1 MVSSGVGVGVELE
14 DDAPNINGCKLE
26 KQPRNRSINSL
37 VTPSASYTVI
47 KSSFT
52 EQTPDALSQHQKSCL
67 LCFGTWRVP
76 PNSPFHG

>member
-1 MVSSGVGVGVELE
+1 MVSSGVGVGVGLE
-14 DDAPNINGCKLE
+14 DDAPNINGCKQ

-52 EQTPDALSQHQKSCL
+52 KQTPVALSQHQKSCL
-67 LCFGTWRVP
+67 LRFGTWE
-76 PNSPFHG
+76 SATE